1 MLSSKLDSI
10 IFTLMSMIRIWR
22 VSISVEDK
30 YKYLHLKMGSCQ
42 IHASG
47 HYLPSS
53 RVDNFSVRHFWKIT
67 TVLAPIGCPLHL
79 LSPTCTR
86 KFSHKLFHVHEY
98 MYRKVQRQI
107 HVHKI
112 LHKKQFKVAQQKLPG
127 ACKSV
132 FFCMWHNFPKMMN
145 TALQNNEYA
154 TNDKSECIC
163 IIDQWA
169 LLIDKIYVTIYYLLG
184 GNAILGHRKICIY
197 TIPESRIIVDS

>member
-86 KFSHKLFHVHEY
+86 IFSHQLFHVSCSCIVRCKGKFMLPLELETKVHPKVRNQFLVESGY
-98 MYRKVQRQI
+98 YRFHI
-107 HVHKI
+107 
-112 LHKKQFKVAQQKLPG
+112 
-127 ACKSV
+127 
-132 FFCMWHNFPKMMN
+132 
-145 TALQNNEYA
+145 
-154 TNDKSECIC
+154 
-163 IIDQWA
+163 
-169 LLIDKIYVTIYYLLG
+169 
-184 GNAILGHRKICIY
+184 
-197 TIPESRIIVDS
+197 